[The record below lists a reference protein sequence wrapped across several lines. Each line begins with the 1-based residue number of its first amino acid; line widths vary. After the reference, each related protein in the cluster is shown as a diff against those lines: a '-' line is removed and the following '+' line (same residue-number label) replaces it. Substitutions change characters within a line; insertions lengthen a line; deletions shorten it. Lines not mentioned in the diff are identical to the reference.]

1 VFVGDTVTVFP
12 LVTAPTPLMLPVP
25 LLKTGVSVV
34 ELPETMVVEPAVKL
48 VMSGRGATVTV
59 AVAVT
64 VAGGVAVLVT
74 VRV

>member
-1 VFVGDTVTVFP
+1 
-12 LVTAPTPLMLPVP
+12 MLPVP